1 MTLLSFLSCE
11 VALASPER
19 LLSRSDKLAP
29 ETLFTKSDKD
39 DSFGRVAAKY
49 IELEITANI
58 KGMPLAGVEALL
70 NEIRDIAVEKKYS
83 GRSFNVTGGAAEGQV
98 IIQISDS
105 YALRFYNPKMAE
117 LISPLSSLSVLQEYP
132 LNKYVS
138 FQFWGSSK
146 DSRARAALGEGP
158 LPEDDSRRDMAGNDA
173 ATDRPVVSVESKVL
187 PARAKTRR
195 AYSSA
200 VRSDMDVVLYY
211 LQKVMDQDLDLIRL
225 SAERATL
232 ERKTASGDMNEA
244 TRNALDECLSRLKAL
259 TADIEKE
266 CAAMPERKT
275 ALSTTGGRDYRKE
288 ASERIRRAITFI
300 ERKNEPA
307 ACALLSSSYRVL
319 SEELEALS
327 KVGGKPSFRRR
338 VWMDSRKDM
347 LNVMKGGYESHEIE
361 GGRTVQVLT
370 RKPQQS
376 TLTWQGIRSCDE
388 QLDGMLNEMEWIR
401 ASLPQLDAL
410 IASGR
415 KRIREERSV
424 PGNQF
429 SRVAFTPAEHAS
441 AEMLLKGLQER
452 TGKAIVPEK
461 MVGSKASGLAL
472 ELLSAN
478 EERGAVEM
486 MSTVK
491 GMLSAREEAL
501 HRMVMA
507 VWAGKDDRESR
518 LQLLRERVHR
528 RNSRLIW
535 KTNNALNALAAG
547 NIENAGKWI
556 DEIAGRDGTDKGE
569 YAAMREPEFS
579 RMVRVL
585 KDAQGK
591 LDLNKGAAKRDLE
604 IFRERV
610 RLAELLDS
618 FMQDLRDQYVEARL
632 NGAPAN
638 VLDSLFIENF
648 NRYLDFAREN
658 NIGRGS
664 PRVLFA
670 MFYLPVYVS
679 MTMPDPEHPSKEVAN
694 PAFKAFLVLARL
706 LEVNDIPALIGTI
719 EKTQARKYSN
729 LLVSLK
735 ACVASGIKK
744 TDALEGQAYR
754 DILTALAN
762 DLNLMGAEKKEFLEA
777 SAVPANATALAD
789 ISRREVYFNSM
800 FGALWLLAAEGKLHG
815 PNTQHYRGLEAF
827 AKDPAVWLSDI
838 KAPWEM
844 AFIRRI
850 SSLSSEDL
858 AEKFLT
864 YQPQQERTLKDLR
877 RVSSIHGYRGST
889 LNDIYMNILNSLEH
903 LDVLKE
909 EDARVARE
917 SLWIVREWVYRH
929 WDGAPKERSIDIID
943 RAAGLKR
950 PGVPP
955 KGSIYGVLKY
965 MCDEGM
971 VGETNI
977 QYGTTIANGLGRAY
991 ATIEPDLRALVVN
1004 LHLLE
1009 KVNGVRDRAY
1019 YVSPRVAAMAERI
1032 LPILERFRG
1041 DLLRPSAEELEA
1053 VYVNEIEPIL
1063 RPSDLDIAT
1072 VVSMASFGHGTNQAT
1087 EVMST
1092 LNGAVGFVELIGD
1105 EAQLDKKVAAVVMG
1119 DANILSDLKYSLN
1132 TFAKLFQDANA
1143 AVHFNGLNKIDI
1155 AAWRSDAK
1163 TALARLKK
1171 AKTMLDENRD
1181 YFVYGTGNAE
1191 AEELFNTLQASI
1203 LPELVPMLEDR
1214 VMLATGELSSEV
1226 VDLNDVFTAF
1236 HENLIIKARQMT
1248 RESISLEPAEVP
1260 VLVKGNRLSLI
1271 SMVCNIASNAACYSY
1286 SLHGDDAD
1294 VRLMLFTEDDNAV
1307 IRISD
1312 NGPGMTGEQLEKLK
1326 MPFYTTGGTGIGVT
1340 EAFATAKLHGGS
1352 IDVESTPHVGSIITI
1367 RIPLARGIT
1376 VYGGAAALYKGS
1388 PAHLVQD
1395 AALLGNAVLRA
1406 MPPADTFS
1414 LDVYYDMIY
1423 GEYVDIAQHGWM
1435 GQVSQMY
1442 QELFETSRDP
1452 ATWPETVQEDW
1463 EMGFI
1468 EEISLLPAESLAEL
1482 FKEYN
1487 PVNSRRDGNEVDLR
1501 KICGFCMGGNFDE
1514 LSLEDV
1520 YGKLNFLL
1528 SFKGNKALIAPYSS
1542 ALKAKII
1549 LREWIYRHWNALPRE
1564 NSYEVMTESIRSRS
1578 RSKSAL
1584 AASPSVSDGGPNE
1597 NRMAPVEAPYSVALD
1612 SGKRAESIVSELR
1625 TSVSSV
1631 GIGGSLSELSFDYY
1645 RQLDGVNDAHTP
1657 AGYGDVFKEIR
1668 DQVGFDGKSMVEIG
1682 PAYGVFMYA
1691 LAEYARREGFS
1702 LSLKGIESDPVAAK
1716 IARTSG
1722 GLDVVTAS
1730 VNDVPDGLRGAKFDV
1745 VFERFP
1751 YFDLME
1757 PAEIAANLAA
1767 CYSLTSPGGL
1777 CVIATPVRYEAMDGA
1792 DKDICDLARAAGFD
1806 VTAKKDV
1813 NGYLL
1818 LSMRRPVMP
1827 ALPVEGEGLA
1837 EVKSISGRL
1846 RTVVPELVN
1855 GLMTAVFD
1863 KKSVVLAIDD
1873 DLGPGPVQKE
1883 LEAVVEALKRLTQRD
1898 DELGKLLKNV
1908 VVRHGKGATLA
1919 AELSSVVSRGGVKK
1933 ENIIVITTSD
1943 NAANFSSF
1951 EGTST
1956 MTVIDDSK
1964 MSSEFYY
1971 PLVEIA
1977 LFTVA
1982 RAIGYDRESLLKCY
1996 RNIPNAEMLDDS
2008 FVLDACWDAVSN
2020 AAKPTV
2026 AIRLIPGAVKAADK
2040 AIYREVAKF
2049 ITTAA

>member
-1 MTLLSFLSCE
+1 M
-11 VALASPER
+11 ASPER

-501 HRMVMA
+501 HRMIMA
-507 VWAGKDDRESR
+507 VWVGKEGRKSR
-518 LQLLRERVHR
+518 LRLLRERVHR

-815 PNTQHYRGLEAF
+815 PNTQYYRGLEAF

-877 RVSSIHGYRGST
+877 RVLSIHGYRGST

-903 LDVLKE
+903 LGVLKE
-909 EDARVARE
+909 EDAKVARE

-991 ATIEPDLRALVVN
+991 ATIEPDLRALVAN

-1009 KVNGVRDRAY
+1009 KVNGVTDRAY

-1053 VYVNEIEPIL
+1053 VYLNEIEPIL

-1087 EVMST
+1087 EVLT
-1092 LNGAVGFVELIGD
+1092 LLNHAVGGVEII
-1105 EAQLDKKVAAVVMG
+1105 EEEIKADKRVRAVATENTSVYR
-1119 DANILSDLKYSLN
+1119 DLKSGVY
-1132 TFAKLFQDANA
+1132 TFTRLFGNAKM
-1143 AVHFNGLNKIDI
+1143 AVHFNGLNKIDFTT
-1155 AAWRSDAK
+1155 WRADAK
-1163 TALARLKK
+1163 SALANIQK
-1171 AKTMLDENRD
+1171 AKAALDENRD
-1181 YFVYGTGNAE
+1181 LFVNGIGNEE
-1191 AEELFNTLQASI
+1191 AGEWFDILQSKV
-1203 LPELVPMLEDR
+1203 LPDLTAMLEDR
-1214 VMLATGELSSEV
+1214 VMLATGELSPEI
-1226 VDLNDVFTAF
+1226 VDLNDIFLAF
-1236 HENLIIKARQMT
+1236 QENLVIKARQMT
-1248 RESISLEPAEVP
+1248 RESITLEGSEMP
-1260 VLVKGNRLSLI
+1260 VLIRGNRLSLI
-1271 SMVCNIASNAACYSY
+1271 SMICNIASNAACYSY
-1286 SLHGDDAD
+1286 SLHGDDAN
-1294 VRLMLFTEDDNAV
+1294 VELKLSTEGDNAV
-1307 IRISD
+1307 IRVSD
-1312 NGPGMTGEQLEKLK
+1312 NGPGMTAEQLEKLK
-1326 MPFYTTGGTGIGVT
+1326 TPFYTTGGTGIGMT

-1352 IDVESTPHVGSIITI
+1352 IEVQSTRKIGSVITI
-1367 RIPLARGIT
+1367 RIPLVSGVSMYR
-1376 VYGGAAALYKGS
+1376 GAAALYEGA
-1388 PAHLVQD
+1388 PASF
-1395 AALLGNAVLRA
+1395 AADGLEPGDAVLNMA
-1406 MPPADTFS
+1406 PPADALS
-1414 LDVYYDMIY
+1414 LGVYYDMIY
-1423 GEYVDIAQHGWM
+1423 GEYVDIASHGWV
-1435 GQVSQMY
+1435 GQISQMY
-1442 QELFETSRDP
+1442 GELLGGARDP
-1452 ATWPETVQEDW
+1452 STWMDSIDEVW
-1463 EMGFI
+1463 EMGFM
-1468 EEISLLPAESLAEL
+1468 EEISKLSAEEL
-1482 FKEYN
+1482 NKLFSEYN
-1487 PVNSRRDGNEVDLR
+1487 PVRSRMTGALIDLR
-1501 KICGFCMGGNFDE
+1501 DIGGFCQGRDFDD
-1514 LSLEDV
+1514 LSLEEV
-1520 YGKLNFLL
+1520 YSMLIFLL
-1528 SFKGNKALIAPYSS
+1528 EYKDNRTMKNAYNI
-1542 ALKAKII
+1542 ALKAKLI
-1549 LREWIYRHWNALPRE
+1549 LREWIYRHWNAMPRQ
-1564 NSYEVMTESIRSRS
+1564 NSYEVMMESLRERA
-1578 RSKSAL
+1578 KVMGVPYPGTTANDSAQDTDGAL
-1584 AASPSVSDGGPNE
+1584 FVGFAPSEVVDGSDNMAAV
-1597 NRMAPVEAPYSVALD
+1597 
-1612 SGKRAESIVSELR
+1612 
-1625 TSVSSV
+1625 
-1631 GIGGSLSELSFDYY
+1631 LSELGTSTNSAAIGADLSMLSLDYY
-1645 RQLDGVNDAHTP
+1645 KQLDRMNDAHTP
-1657 AGYGDVFKEIR
+1657 VGYGDIFREIR
-1668 DQVGFDGKSMVEIG
+1668 DEVGFDGKSMVEVG

-1691 LAEYARREGFS
+1691 LAEYARREGLS
-1702 LSLKGIESDPVAAK
+1702 LSLKGIESDPAAAK

-1730 VNDVPDGLRGAKFDV
+1730 VNDVPDGLKGAKFDV

-1751 YFDLME
+1751 YFDIME